1 MTTQEERNRIVLGAT
16 IAWIAQ
22 SAVGVL
28 SHNEARQLL
37 EVLDG
42 IKEPEEIG
50 LGHKRKSGETP

>member
-1 MTTQEERNRIVLGAT
+1 MTQEERNRIVLGGL

-42 IKEPEEIG
+42 AKEPEEIG
-50 LGHKRKSGETP
+50 LGHKRPAP